1 MAEKHVTPSEAA
13 RILGVHTG
21 TLRRWENEGKIKA
34 IKTPGGQRRY
44 ILPESSKSVKSVLYA
59 RVSTHSQRDDLQRQI
74 EFLQQRYPEGE
85 VISEIGSGLNFRR
98 KKFIKILERVI
109 ARDVSVLVVAYPDRL
124 VRFGFELVKWL
135 CEKHEVEL
143 VVLNDRKLS
152 PEAEL
157 VQDMLSIIHCFS
169 ARLYG
174 LRKYKKEVKEV
185 LQEKSETQEVSEE
198 ETEQCLKN
206 TGISI

>member
-1 MAEKHVTPSEAA
+1 MSKKHVTPAQAA
-13 RILGVHTG
+13 EYLGVHVG

-34 IKTPGGQRRY
+34 VKTPGGQRRY
-44 ILPESSKSVKSVLYA
+44 VLPEDSESATVILYA

-74 EFLQQRYPEGE
+74 EFLQQRYPQGE
-85 VISEIGSGLNFRR
+85 IISEIGSGLNFRR
-98 KKFIKILERVI
+98 RKFIKILERVI
-109 ARDVSVLVVAYPDRL
+109 SGDISTVVVAYPDRL

-135 CEKHEVEL
+135 CEQHQVSV
-143 VVLNDRKLS
+143 VVLNDQQLS

-174 LRKYKKEVKEV
+174 LRKYRKQVEKS
-185 LQEKSETQEVSEE
+185 LQEKSKTQEID
-198 ETEQCLKN
+198 ETTTQQCLKD
-206 TGISI
+206 TGLSI